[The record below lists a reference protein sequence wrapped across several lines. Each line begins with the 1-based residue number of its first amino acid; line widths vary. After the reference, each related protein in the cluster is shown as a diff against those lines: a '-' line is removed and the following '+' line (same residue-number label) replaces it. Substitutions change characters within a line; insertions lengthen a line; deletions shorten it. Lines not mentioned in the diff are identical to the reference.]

1 MREKIIL
8 KDRIAKDS
16 EFRNAVADLHHKN
29 VVCFCSNGTTS
40 TKEGA
45 RYCHGHI
52 LLAYAMALSL
62 ENGKL

>member
-1 MREKIIL
+1 MERCKR
-8 KDRIAKDS
+8 KGRIAKDS

-29 VVCFCSNGTTS
+29 VVCFCSNGTS
-40 TKEGA
+40 TEDGA

-62 ENGKL
+62 EDGKW